1 MRPHM
6 FTHGDGTLMRILS
19 LNYGPDSN
27 LGTLVNDGRLRISG
41 VVVQMDRL
49 SYEGKMKKDY

>member
-1 MRPHM
+1 M